1 MTNPIGLGEP
11 RGPSFSSPR
20 LTPHQFQTPAAI
32 EDIDE
37 TDTLTNDSAGAPRW
51 VNIAAIGALVALLV
65 AGAAGIVGSLSG
77 GSAPAAVATPARPS
91 ATPPGLVDVA
101 AAVLPGVV
109 SVEVQGAERITGGS
123 GFVVDDQRHI
133 VTNNHVVG
141 SEGTIT
147 VVTNTGQR
155 LSGTVI
161 GRDVDT
167 DIAVL
172 RMVGG
177 VRLKPLPLGV
187 GTSVRVGEAVLAV
200 GAPLGLSGTVTA
212 GIVSALDREVL
223 LGAAQAGGGEAAR
236 QSAIQTDASINPGN
250 SGGPLVNARGLVI
263 GVNTAIATLDGQGS
277 IGIGFAIPI
286 DRVAPV
292 VNRIIA
298 NG

>member
-101 AAVLPGVV
+101 AA
-109 SVEVQGAERITGGS
+109 ERITGGS

-161 GRDVDT
+161 GRDADT